1 MLKSL
6 RLQLTLFYLF
16 ISALFVLLL
25 GGGLYFLLDR
35 YFQITTDQALK
46 YRLVQQL
53 DSMQLPLPTDLA
65 NENFIWIPRAT
76 IITEPQLVATK
87 TVTTTLTASGQRS
100 TATPDLIIVQIPAQ
114 SGGEIEDEE
123 ESEEEHDQSSDSE
136 ATAPIIKIPVRVTA
150 DPRTATPQSHE
161 LMERITGDEIEH
173 EYEGELSPIFVL
185 RVDAEGNQI
194 VDPQAAPAPIEP
206 EIETARKLIPGTYQF
221 STVQSADGT
230 KIRLLTYTLP
240 AGSSA
245 AFIQLG
251 RPIDDQT
258 RLMKEF
264 LMGLLGLGGISLI
277 LLALGGW
284 LLSGRSIRPAEKAFE
299 QQQAFVANASH
310 ELRTPLTLMRAS
322 AELALKGS
330 RDGKTRSLLS
340 DVLQDAD
347 YMTQMV
353 ADLLLLS
360 RLDNRNLK
368 LKQNRVDLH
377 PLFVEIERKADR
389 LAAEKQIK
397 FNVEK
402 PELVILGDEQHL
414 QQVIWILIDNALQ
427 YTPAGGKI
435 NLFTED
441 LGRQARITVSDNG
454 QGIPAE
460 HLQYVFERFYKA
472 GSGESR
478 GAGLGL
484 SLAKALVEGMGGKIE
499 LRSQP
504 DLGTQAIV
512 ILVKA

>member
-1 MLKSL
+1 
-6 RLQLTLFYLF
+6 
-16 ISALFVLLL
+16 
-25 GGGLYFLLDR
+25 
-35 YFQITTDQALK
+35 
-46 YRLVQQL
+46 
-53 DSMQLPLPTDLA
+53 
-65 NENFIWIPRAT
+65 
-76 IITEPQLVATK
+76 
-87 TVTTTLTASGQRS
+87 
-100 TATPDLIIVQIPAQ
+100 
-114 SGGEIEDEE
+114 
-123 ESEEEHDQSSDSE
+123 
-136 ATAPIIKIPVRVTA
+136 
-150 DPRTATPQSHE
+150 
-161 LMERITGDEIEH
+161 
-173 EYEGELSPIFVL
+173 
-185 RVDAEGNQI
+185 
-194 VDPQAAPAPIEP
+194 
-206 EIETARKLIPGTYQF
+206 
-221 STVQSADGT
+221 
-230 KIRLLTYTLP
+230 
-240 AGSSA
+240 
-245 AFIQLG
+245 
-251 RPIDDQT
+251 
-258 RLMKEF
+258 
-264 LMGLLGLGGISLI
+264 
-277 LLALGGW
+277 
-284 LLSGRSIRPAEKAFE
+284 
-299 QQQAFVANASH
+299 
-310 ELRTPLTLMRAS
+310 MRAS

>member
-1 MLKSL
+1 
-6 RLQLTLFYLF
+6 
-16 ISALFVLLL
+16 
-25 GGGLYFLLDR
+25 
-35 YFQITTDQALK
+35 
-46 YRLVQQL
+46 
-53 DSMQLPLPTDLA
+53 
-65 NENFIWIPRAT
+65 
-76 IITEPQLVATK
+76 
-87 TVTTTLTASGQRS
+87 
-100 TATPDLIIVQIPAQ
+100 
-114 SGGEIEDEE
+114 
-123 ESEEEHDQSSDSE
+123 
-136 ATAPIIKIPVRVTA
+136 
-150 DPRTATPQSHE
+150 
-161 LMERITGDEIEH
+161 
-173 EYEGELSPIFVL
+173 
-185 RVDAEGNQI
+185 
-194 VDPQAAPAPIEP
+194 
-206 EIETARKLIPGTYQF
+206 
-221 STVQSADGT
+221 
-230 KIRLLTYTLP
+230 
-240 AGSSA
+240 
-245 AFIQLG
+245 
-251 RPIDDQT
+251 
-258 RLMKEF
+258 
-264 LMGLLGLGGISLI
+264 LLGLGGISLI